1 MIGSLKKK
9 NNLASM
15 IRGKAIEEA
24 IRFAFAIHRNHMSI
38 PAAQNYANDIY
49 YLRTKNLPTTVIKNN
64 AKPINSLVR
73 AGIKA
78 FTFLKIKNLKNN
90 DPYKINKSRYIY
102 PDFKAKKIKLDGQ
115 KYENCC
121 VELKVSGENIEE
133 SKNKHIR
140 QCINYSI
147 KSRKPVV
154 LIYLIFKKNN
164 GNFISFS
171 SKPIFFLIKKKVV
184 QFLKKS
190 TYVYKG

>member
-1 MIGSLKKK
+1 MISSLKKK

-24 IRFAFAIHRNHMSI
+24 IRFAFALHRNHMSI

-49 YLRTKNLPTTVIKNN
+49 YLRTKNLPTNVIKNN

-78 FTFLKIKNLKNN
+78 FTFLNIKTLKDN
-90 DPYKINKSRYIY
+90 DPYKISKSKYIF

-115 KYENCC
+115 NYENCC
-121 VELKVSGENIEE
+121 VELKVSSENIEE

-147 KSRKPVV
+147 KSRKPVI

-164 GNFISFS
+164 GNSIFFS
-171 SKPIFFLIKKKVV
+171 SKPLFFLIKKKVV
-184 QFLKKS
+184 HFLKKS
-190 TYVYKG
+190 T

>member
-90 DPYKINKSRYIY
+90 DPYKINKSRYCDCNCIRKNH
-102 PDFKAKKIKLDGQ
+102 PKEIFRPAKIW
-115 KYENCC
+115 
-121 VELKVSGENIEE
+121 
-133 SKNKHIR
+133 
-140 QCINYSI
+140 
-147 KSRKPVV
+147 
-154 LIYLIFKKNN
+154 
-164 GNFISFS
+164 
-171 SKPIFFLIKKKVV
+171 
-184 QFLKKS
+184 
-190 TYVYKG
+190 VYKRTCFFIT